1 MIDRIR
7 SVEIKLRG
15 GITECNRKA
24 NVREQLPEGGC
35 SFCDYNE
42 GHLAVMMEQGWKQH
56 NRFHPFLGFQPDFR
70 SFCSCLIGFG
80 TVGLFISFFG
90 WGISFGLFIVFP

>member
-7 SVEIKLRG
+7 SVEIKLQG

-42 GHLAVMMEQGWKQH
+42 GHLDVMMEQGRK
-56 NRFHPFLGFQPDFR
+56 RLCCFR
-70 SFCSCLIGFG
+70 PLLLDSSLTFG
-80 TVGLFISFFG
+80 HSAV
-90 WGISFGLFIVFP
+90 V

>member
-7 SVEIKLRG
+7 SVEIKLQG

-42 GHLAVMMEQGWKQH
+42 GHLVVMMEQGWK
-56 NRFHPFLGFQPDFR
+56 RLCCFHTYFSDSSLNSDHFE
-70 SFCSCLIGFG
+70 
-80 TVGLFISFFG
+80 VA
-90 WGISFGLFIVFP
+90 

>member
-15 GITECNRKA
+15 GITEFDRKA

-42 GHLAVMMEQGWKQH
+42 GHLAVMMEQGWK
-56 NRFHPFLGFQPDFR
+56 RLCCFR
-70 SFCSCLIGFG
+70 PLLSDSSLNFG
-80 TVGLFISFFG
+80 HFEVA
-90 WGISFGLFIVFP
+90 

>member
-7 SVEIKLRG
+7 SVEIRLRG
-15 GITECNRKA
+15 GITEYNRKA

-42 GHLAVMMEQGWKQH
+42 GHLAVMMEQGWK
-56 NRFHPFLGFQPDFR
+56 RL
-70 SFCSCLIGFG
+70 C
-80 TVGLFISFFG
+80 
-90 WGISFGLFIVFP
+90 

>member
-7 SVEIKLRG
+7 SVEIKLQG
-15 GITECNRKA
+15 GITEFNRKA

-42 GHLAVMMEQGWKQH
+42 GYLAVMMEQGRK
-56 NRFHPFLGFQPDFR
+56 RLCCFR
-70 SFCSCLIGFG
+70 PLLSDSSLNFDHSA
-80 TVGLFISFFG
+80 V
-90 WGISFGLFIVFP
+90 V